1 MKDTL
6 NILGKRYRPTAEQWE
21 IVQPIWDEMMD
32 AVEAAGEPEGEMYDG
47 YHIGNAPDPYMPIA
61 KPYLERIQ
69 QALENA

>member
-6 NILGKRYRPTAEQWE
+6 NIFRKRYRPTAEQRE
-21 IVQPIWDEMMD
+21 LVQPIWDEMMD

-47 YHIGNAPDPYMPIA
+47 CHIGNAPNRFLPIM

-69 QALENA
+69 QALESA